1 MIKRKYLAA
10 CLVAALFV
18 AGCGSNSAEK
28 KETTETTEETKTAE
42 ATDAPDQESAS
53 EEDAQDETAA
63 DDSGEADDSTDED
76 EQDLTDTEEDEDTG
90 LEEEDLSK
98 VVPADYLV
106 QDADKYVT
114 LGETKDLEAV
124 QYTYEITDDMVQDE
138 IDSELSEASEEI
150 STDKPSVEG
159 DTVYF
164 TMTYKVEGDD
174 SQDGEE
180 EDSSVILGQE
190 DYGAEFDE
198 KLTGVS
204 AGDKLDFS
212 VSYDEDMWMEEWAG
226 KTVDFS
232 VEVSDVVQVEVP
244 EYNLDYVKENTEY
257 TTLEE
262 YEQSIREYLEE
273 EYTNRSYYDVT
284 ESLLEAAMANA
295 TFDGYPQ
302 ELYDQCKEEILSSY
316 SMFVGEDNT
325 IDDVLEM
332 FGITDEDVQSETEKL
347 VNRYLFISAYCKAN
361 DITADG
367 EEYKD
372 YVTKNADYY
381 GEDAASFEVGYTR
394 EYLVE
399 NLYDEKVKELLYDS
413 AKITEKPSTEA
424 PAEEAEAT
432 DEEIGEG
439 DDLML
444 DEIQDEEELAQDE
457 SVSE

>member
-42 ATDAPDQESAS
+42 ATDAPDQEPAS

-76 EQDLTDTEEDEDTG
+76 EQDLTDTEEGEDTG

-180 EDSSVILGQE
+180 EDSSVILGQ
-190 DYGAEFDE
+190 
-198 KLTGVS
+198 
-204 AGDKLDFS
+204 
-212 VSYDEDMWMEEWAG
+212 
-226 KTVDFS
+226 
-232 VEVSDVVQVEVP
+232 
-244 EYNLDYVKENTEY
+244 
-257 TTLEE
+257 
-262 YEQSIREYLEE
+262 
-273 EYTNRSYYDVT
+273 
-284 ESLLEAAMANA
+284 
-295 TFDGYPQ
+295 
-302 ELYDQCKEEILSSY
+302 
-316 SMFVGEDNT
+316 
-325 IDDVLEM
+325 
-332 FGITDEDVQSETEKL
+332 
-347 VNRYLFISAYCKAN
+347 
-361 DITADG
+361 
-367 EEYKD
+367 
-372 YVTKNADYY
+372 
-381 GEDAASFEVGYTR
+381 
-394 EYLVE
+394 
-399 NLYDEKVKELLYDS
+399 
-413 AKITEKPSTEA
+413 
-424 PAEEAEAT
+424 
-432 DEEIGEG
+432 
-439 DDLML
+439 
-444 DEIQDEEELAQDE
+444 
-457 SVSE
+457 

>member
-28 KETTETTEETKTAE
+28 KETTETKETTE

-114 LGETKDLEAV
+114 LGES
-124 QYTYEITDDMVQDE
+124 
-138 IDSELSEASEEI
+138 DSELSEASEEI

-212 VSYDEDMWMEEWAG
+212 ISYDEDMWMEEWAG
-226 KTVDFS
+226 QTVDFS
-232 VEVSDVVQVEVP
+232 IEVSDVVQVEVP

-273 EYTNRSYYDVT
+273 EYTSRSYYDVT

>member
-28 KETTETTEETKTAE
+28 KETTETKETTE

-212 VSYDEDMWMEEWAG
+212 ISYDEDM
-226 KTVDFS
+226 
-232 VEVSDVVQVEVP
+232 VEVP

-273 EYTNRSYYDVT
+273 EYTSRSYYDVT
-284 ESLLEAAMANA
+284 ESLLETAMANA

-381 GEDAASFEVGYTR
+381 GEDAASFEAGYTR

>member
-18 AGCGSNSAEK
+18 AGCGSNNAEK
-28 KETTETTEETKTAE
+28 KERTETSEESSDQASDSKDEETDDNADAEGTTDAE
-42 ATDAPDQESAS
+42 ADNSTE
-53 EEDAQDETAA
+53 
-63 DDSGEADDSTDED
+63 DDSED
-76 EQDLTDTEEDEDTG
+76 TTG
-90 LEEEDLSK
+90 LEDEDLSK

-114 LGETKDLEAV
+114 LGDTKDLEAV

-150 STDKPSVEG
+150 STDKPSEAG

-180 EDSSVILGQE
+180 EDSSIVIGQE

-212 VSYDEDMWMEEWAG
+212 IPYDEDMWMEDWAG

-232 VEVSDVVQVEVP
+232 VEISDVVQVEVP
-244 EYNLDYVKENTEY
+244 EYDLDYVKENTEY
-257 TTLEE
+257 TSLED
-262 YEQSIREYLEE
+262 YEQSIRDYLED
-273 EYTNRSYYDVT
+273 EYTSRSYYDVT
-284 ESLLEAAMANA
+284 ESLLETAMANA

-302 ELYDQCKEEILSSY
+302 ELYDQCKEEVLSSY
-316 SMFVGEDNT
+316 SMFVGDDNT

-332 FGITDEDVQSETEKL
+332 FGITDEDVKSESEKL

-361 DITADG
+361 NITADG

-372 YVTKNADYY
+372 YVTQNADYY
-381 GEDAASFEVGYTR
+381 GEDAASFEASYTR

-399 NLYDEKVKELLYDS
+399 NMYEEKIKDLLYDS

-424 PAEEAEAT
+424 PSEEPEAT
-432 DEEIGEG
+432 DEEIGEE

-444 DEIQDEEELAQDE
+444 DEIQNEEQLAQDGD
-457 SVSE
+457 SSEE

>member
-1 MIKRKYLAA
+1 
-10 CLVAALFV
+10 
-18 AGCGSNSAEK
+18 
-28 KETTETTEETKTAE
+28 
-42 ATDAPDQESAS
+42 
-53 EEDAQDETAA
+53 
-63 DDSGEADDSTDED
+63 
-76 EQDLTDTEEDEDTG
+76 
-90 LEEEDLSK
+90 
-98 VVPADYLV
+98 
-106 QDADKYVT
+106 
-114 LGETKDLEAV
+114 
-124 QYTYEITDDMVQDE
+124 
-138 IDSELSEASEEI
+138 
-150 STDKPSVEG
+150 
-159 DTVYF
+159 
-164 TMTYKVEGDD
+164 
-174 SQDGEE
+174 
-180 EDSSVILGQE
+180 
-190 DYGAEFDE
+190 
-198 KLTGVS
+198 
-204 AGDKLDFS
+204 
-212 VSYDEDMWMEEWAG
+212 
-226 KTVDFS
+226 
-232 VEVSDVVQVEVP
+232 
-244 EYNLDYVKENTEY
+244 
-257 TTLEE
+257 
-262 YEQSIREYLEE
+262 
-273 EYTNRSYYDVT
+273 
-284 ESLLEAAMANA
+284 MANA

-347 VNRYLFISAYCKAN
+347 VNRYLFISVYCKAN

-381 GEDAASFEVGYTR
+381 GEDAASFEAGYTR

-424 PAEEAEAT
+424 PDEEAEAT

>member
-28 KETTETTEETKTAE
+28 KETTETKETTE

-53 EEDAQDETAA
+53 EEDVQDETAA

-98 VVPADYLV
+98 VVPADYLI

-212 VSYDEDMWMEEWAG
+212 ISYDEDICLQASLFL
-226 KTVDFS
+226 TVHPH
-232 VEVSDVVQVEVP
+232 Q
-244 EYNLDYVKENTEY
+244 
-257 TTLEE
+257 
-262 YEQSIREYLEE
+262 
-273 EYTNRSYYDVT
+273 
-284 ESLLEAAMANA
+284 
-295 TFDGYPQ
+295 
-302 ELYDQCKEEILSSY
+302 
-316 SMFVGEDNT
+316 
-325 IDDVLEM
+325 
-332 FGITDEDVQSETEKL
+332 
-347 VNRYLFISAYCKAN
+347 
-361 DITADG
+361 
-367 EEYKD
+367 
-372 YVTKNADYY
+372 
-381 GEDAASFEVGYTR
+381 
-394 EYLVE
+394 
-399 NLYDEKVKELLYDS
+399 
-413 AKITEKPSTEA
+413 
-424 PAEEAEAT
+424 
-432 DEEIGEG
+432 
-439 DDLML
+439 
-444 DEIQDEEELAQDE
+444 
-457 SVSE
+457 

>member
-42 ATDAPDQESAS
+42 ATDAPDQEPAS

-76 EQDLTDTEEDEDTG
+76 EQDLTDTEEGEDTG

-180 EDSSVILGQE
+180 EDSSEILGQE

-212 VSYDEDMWMEEWAG
+212 V
-226 KTVDFS
+226 V
-232 VEVSDVVQVEVP
+232 
-244 EYNLDYVKENTEY
+244 
-257 TTLEE
+257 
-262 YEQSIREYLEE
+262 
-273 EYTNRSYYDVT
+273 
-284 ESLLEAAMANA
+284 EAARDLGASPLHAFFTVTVPLTLPGLMAGCVLVFIPSMGLFFLNDLLGGSKSVLA
-295 TFDGYPQ
+295 GGLIQQLINSRDLPMAAA
-302 ELYDQCKEEILSSY
+302 LSVLLLAVTGAVIAVY
-316 SMFVGEDNT
+316 RKVGGTGDMSMF
-325 IDDVLEM
+325 
-332 FGITDEDVQSETEKL
+332 
-347 VNRYLFISAYCKAN
+347 
-361 DITADG
+361 
-367 EEYKD
+367 
-372 YVTKNADYY
+372 
-381 GEDAASFEVGYTR
+381 
-394 EYLVE
+394 
-399 NLYDEKVKELLYDS
+399 
-413 AKITEKPSTEA
+413 
-424 PAEEAEAT
+424 
-432 DEEIGEG
+432 
-439 DDLML
+439 
-444 DEIQDEEELAQDE
+444 
-457 SVSE
+457 